1 VFLDIYKKTTDAK
14 IKKQIIFALS
24 QNRGEKAVPALIE
37 MARAEKDYEVKKQII
52 FWLGQSKSDEAV
64 KFLRELLE
72 K

>member
-1 VFLDIYKKTTDAK
+1 M
-14 IKKQIIFALS
+14 
-24 QNRGEKAVPALIE
+24 PALIE